1 MSDFDEYKYEVKWYP
16 EKDIT
21 TWELA
26 QCIPYI
32 FSKLHEMDEW
42 DKLDRSITRHFLISH
57 YNYSEYIRKSKEAF
71 EALDDDVKDFLR
83 R

>member
-26 QCIPYI
+26 QCIPYM
-32 FSKLHEMDEW
+32 FTKLHEMEVW
-42 DKLDRSITRHFLISH
+42 DKLDRSITRHFLVSH

-71 EALDDDVKDFLR
+71 NALDDDIKDFLR